1 MRSLPLILLII
12 LVGLSPL
19 GIVDRSSA
27 AQEGSS
33 LEEQLDAC
41 TLGGSNDGPDHS
53 GEWWS
58 AVCRPIPILGART
71 PAPLMQGYLVKFA
84 EAYGATRP
92 LTDVG
97 DFEVE
102 PEFMAVIV
110 MEGFFALDLRDE
122 TQQSIVVSPADG
134 LIDEL
139 RWSGSE
145 EPPFYETTNTD
156 TACDPNCTVGP
167 GQAVLLKEGDVAVA
181 KPGTLCLWCL
191 LGRDEIQDRNVHDP
205 NVDDHDP
212 EDLEPGLLGVFAL
225 LEAPED
231 PESFSWIRD
240 WDRVQGGGSEARTD
254 EPTFLAWAFNPH
266 GSKCGGG

>member
-1 MRSLPLILLII
+1 MVI

-33 LEEQLDAC
+33 LEETLDAC
-41 TLGGSNDGPDHS
+41 TLGGSNDGADDS

-71 PAPLMQGYLVKFA
+71 PASPMQGYLVKFA

-92 LTDVG
+92 LTDVNEEEE

-102 PEFMAVIV
+102 AEFMAVVV
-110 MEGFFALDLRDE
+110 MEGFFALDLTHEPR
-122 TQQSIVVSPADG
+122 QSIVVTPADG
-134 LIDEL
+134 LLDGL
-139 RWSGSE
+139 TPLHSL
-145 EPPFYETTNTD
+145 EPPFYEPINTD
-156 TACDPNCTVGP
+156 TACDPDCTVGP
-167 GQAVLLKEGDVAVA
+167 GEAVLLEEGDVAVA
-181 KPGTLCLWCL
+181 QPGTLCLWCL
-191 LGRDEIQDRNVHDP
+191 LGRDEVQDPNVHGP
-205 NVDDHDP
+205 NVDDHNS
-212 EDLEPGLLGVFAL
+212 ENLEPGLLGVFAL
-225 LEAPED
+225 LAAPGN

-240 WDRVQGGGSEARTD
+240 WDRVQGDDPAARTD
-254 EPTFLAWAFNPH
+254 EPTFLSWAFNPH